1 MSKNVRVT
9 SRPTVLSVALL
20 SAMAAQSAVAE
31 SVQLDT
37 LQVTGNSITPELN
50 SVTAEQIEKLQANDL
65 EDLFSQSPE
74 VTVGGGPDV
83 AQKLYIRGLEDQLLN
98 ITIDGAQQSTRQ
110 FHHAGRIS
118 IEPELLKYV
127 EVNAGAGNALSGPGA
142 LGGSIKFVTKDPEDM
157 LKPGERFGG
166 LVKGMFSSNT
176 DAFKT
181 NTTLFGRLTDD
192 WSAMVSAT
200 NYNPDEYE
208 DGDGNEVAGTK
219 FDQDFLF
226 AKVVGHLSDSQTVR
240 LSYEK
245 RDDEGERTQR
255 PQWIVSSWNPLYP
268 LDVERETVTLNYDL
282 NPLDNPYLDL
292 SLTLYNTETELFQ
305 NGRFGPYYGVGESKG
320 FDLRNTSIV
329 GMHKVTYGIDYR
341 EDETVA
347 GGDVYGDKSAFQDE
361 SEVRGVYIQ
370 DDMQITDALL
380 LSAGLRYD
388 DYELETQFGGSDFD
402 EDEVSPNIGINYH
415 FTDNW
420 SAFASYA
427 EAFKGPQAQ
436 DAFKIDFVANDPNL
450 KPEDAQNAEFG
461 VAYESTSWFG
471 SAKVYRSEIEDVV
484 ADPAGGPRLFE
495 NIGDLESDGV
505 ILELGRRWDNILA
518 RVSYHYNDAE
528 VDGVEA
534 NGFDHN
540 GIANLIQDTFIAQLD
555 YQLNPQWNFG
565 WNARFVKGNDN
576 IETSAGEIDKPGY
589 GVHDFYA
596 QWLPSTTEDVR
607 VTLTVRNVFDK
618 NYLDHASVG
627 DFEHI
632 AGFEGVRGFNEPG
645 RDVRLSV
652 AWQF

>member
-1 MSKNVRVT
+1 MSKNFNPI
-9 SRPTVLSVALL
+9 SRPTVLTVALL
-20 SAMAAQSAVAE
+20 TAMAANTAVAE
-31 SVQLDT
+31 PIVLDT
-37 LQVTGNSITPELN
+37 VQVTGNTITPELN
-50 SVTAEQIEKLQANDL
+50 SVDAEQIEKLQANDL

-118 IEPELLKYV
+118 IEPELLKRV

-142 LGGSIKFVTKDPEDM
+142 LGGSVKFITKDPEDM
-157 LKPGERFGG
+157 LKPGEKYGG

-176 DAFKT
+176 DSFKT
-181 NTTLFGRLTDD
+181 NTTLFGRLNDD

-226 AKVVGHLSDSQTVR
+226 AKVVGHLSNSQTVR

-245 RDDEGERTQR
+245 REDQGERTQR

-268 LDVERETVTLNYDL
+268 LDIERETITLNYEL
-282 NPLDNPYLDL
+282 NPLDNPYLDMA
-292 SLTLYNTETELFQ
+292 LTLYNTETELFQ

-320 FDLRNTSIV
+320 FDLRNTSIL
-329 GMHKVTYGIDYR
+329 GLHKVTYGIDYR

-347 GGDVYGDKSAFQDE
+347 GGDAYGDKSAFSDE

-370 DDMQITDALL
+370 DDMQLTDALL

-388 DYELETQFGGSDFD
+388 DYELETQFGDNDFD

-484 ADPAGGPRLFE
+484 ADPSGGPRLFE

-505 ILELGRRWDNILA
+505 ILELGRRWENILA

-528 VDGVEA
+528 VDGLEA

-540 GIANLIQDTFIAQLD
+540 GLANLIQDTFIAQLD
-555 YQLNPQWNFG
+555 YRLNPQWNFG

-589 GVHDFYA
+589 GVHDFYV
-596 QWLPSTTEDVR
+596 QWLPSASEDIR
-607 VTLTVRNVFDK
+607 LTLTVRNVFDK

-632 AGFEGVRGFNEPG
+632 AGYEGVRGFNEPG
-645 RDVRLSV
+645 RDIRLSV